1 MPIYNKDSRLA
12 EPILYDPGVIQV
24 IRRFGFSIGVGEV
37 TIRDACKSH
46 GIDVGFFLSVV
57 NTFLNS
63 RYYPE
68 KAASESEIPILLDY
82 LAKTDRYYLEVLLPN
97 IDRHFGLLASRRP
110 NDSGVEGESNLGM
123 LMNFYK
129 EVRHDMT
136 SFIEYDLNIWIPARR
151 ELSKTEGEGLH
162 DSSLIEEKLEDM
174 MRLFVMHL
182 HGPND
187 PNLCVAVLSALHS
200 LAKDVRQNNRIR
212 TRLLARV

>member
-1 MPIYNKDSRLA
+1 M
-12 EPILYDPGVIQV
+12 IQV

-37 TIRDACKSH
+37 TIREACEVH
-46 GIDVGFFLSVV
+46 GIDVVFFLSVV

-68 KAASESEIPILLDY
+68 KSASVSNLPLLLDY
-82 LAKTDRYYLEVLLPN
+82 LGKTDRYYLEVLLPN
-97 IDRHFGLLASRRP
+97 IDRHFGLLASRIP
-110 NDSGVEGESNLGM
+110 NEKDSGGESNLGM

-129 EVRHDMT
+129 EVRQDMT
-136 SFIEYDLNIWIPARR
+136 AFIEYDLNRWIPAYR
-151 ELSKTEGEGLH
+151 ENSIPKEDGLH

-174 MRLFVMHL
+174 IRLFVVHL

-187 PNLCVAVLSALHS
+187 TNLCVAVLSALHS

-212 TRLLARV
+212 TRLLKTS